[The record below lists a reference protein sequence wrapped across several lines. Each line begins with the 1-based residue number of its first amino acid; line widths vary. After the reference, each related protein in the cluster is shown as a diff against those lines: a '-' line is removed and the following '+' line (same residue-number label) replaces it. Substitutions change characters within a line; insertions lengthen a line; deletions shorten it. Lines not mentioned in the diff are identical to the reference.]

1 MAMNFPRPGSVLAD
15 RFEVRA
21 PIGAGNFGVV
31 FSGFDR
37 EAGEDVAIKT
47 LKRAAF
53 DMPDLVERFHREA
66 AICSALHHPNIVS
79 LRHFGQVSPPDGS
92 NPLPYMVL
100 DMVPGL
106 PVGPLLAAR
115 GALTIREASAVVAQV
130 LDGLHAAH
138 LLGIV
143 HRDLKPNN
151 ILITAP
157 DAARTSPASGPRVS
171 DRLGVPPAAD
181 PTWADLETLRARVVD
196 FGLGK
201 MLEVGGRRVKRLTQA
216 GVAAGTAHFMS
227 PEQIQRPQRIDHRA
241 DIYGAAM
248 LFFRVLTGHHAFQ
261 GDTIFDVA
269 TQQLTAPPPPLP
281 APYTGHAVEQVFQR
295 AAAKAP
301 EDRYESA
308 ARMAWELRH
317 AAAPQTTA
325 QAPPDDR
332 VPDLPGRRNFFSRIF
347 GR

>member
-1 MAMNFPRPGSVLAD
+1 VVTSFPRPGSVLAG

-31 FSGFDR
+31 YSAFDR

-47 LKRAAF
+47 LKPAAF

-92 NPLPYMVL
+92 HTLPYMAL
-100 DMVPGL
+100 DMVAGL
-106 PVGPLLAAR
+106 PVGPLLEAR
-115 GALTIREASAVVAQV
+115 GALEVGEAVSIVAQV

-151 ILITAP
+151 VLIAAP
-157 DAARTSPASGPRVS
+157 EAARTNPADGPRVC
-171 DRLGVPPAAD
+171 DRLGVPPAQD
-181 PTWADLETLRARVVD
+181 PAWANLEPLQARVVD

-241 DIYGAAM
+241 DLYGAAM
-248 LFFRVLTGHHAFQ
+248 LLFRVLTGRHAFE
-261 GDTIFDVA
+261 GATVFDVA

-281 APYTGHAVEQVFQR
+281 APYTGHPVEKVFQR

-301 EDRYESA
+301 EDRFESA
-308 ARMAWELRH
+308 ARMAWELRR
-317 AAAPQTTA
+317 AADPHGDVGP
-325 QAPPDDR
+325 PPDAR
-332 VPDLPGRRNFFSRIF
+332 VPDLPGRRSFFSRIF